1 MTPQELKE
9 LGSLNAVYSRLS
21 GVPSVKPVWKH
32 RASSTS
38 SFMANPLHYAIV
50 QGLGVHYGAN
60 DKTIIGHAV
69 HAGVDFGYCNQGCR
83 LGLCIRA
90 MVQAI
95 NDEFKLL
102 SEEFVGKVSKKELYQ
117 EAVRVFKPYFK
128 EVMPT
133 MKVLESER
141 YLEIDVP
148 EGMYKNPSNFG
159 KIRLTGTFDRLY
171 EINGELVI
179 GDLKTSSKTISSAI
193 EKSDILQECEARI
206 HEARKEILSFEKI
219 LSKFSHAEENLSE
232 YQAQLEDVTTALED
246 AIANK
251 KATKSLENKR
261 EKLLGEI
268 DKWHEHQQS
277 VVQAELKRMELVQK
291 LATLE
296 EQCKPFKEE
305 YETAKFNADLDE
317 CKKAHSFQVA
327 LYSLMYMIVTGKE
340 VKKVRLENIVKNK
353 TVKIQVFEWELD
365 EVTMERAEEAI
376 QFVVSTIEAFYDG
389 VEPKLLFRPNP
400 YSYFGDETNKVI
412 SSFWNH
418 VKMQDALTTLAA

>member
-21 GVPSVKPVWKH
+21 GVPSIKPVWKH

-38 SFMANPLHYAIV
+38 SFMANPLHYALC

-60 DKTIIGHAV
+60 DRTIVGHAV
-69 HAGVDFGYCNQGCR
+69 HAGVDFGYCNQGKR
-83 LGLCIRA
+83 LGLCVRA

-95 NDEFKLL
+95 NDEFSLL

-117 EAVRVFKPYFK
+117 ESVRVFKPYFK

-133 MKVLESER
+133 MKVMESER

-193 EKSDILQECEARI
+193 EKSQALQDFEG
-206 HEARKEILSFEKI
+206 EIGSVEFELKSFEKVI
-219 LSKFSHAEENLSE
+219 SKFANAETKLSE
-232 YQAQLEDVTTALED
+232 FKAQLEDATTAIED

-268 DKWHEHQQS
+268 DKWHEHHQA
-277 VVQAELKRMELVQK
+277 VVQAELKKVELTEK
-291 LATLE
+291 LTTLN

-305 YETAKFNADLDE
+305 YEMQKAQADLEE

-353 TVKIQVFEWELD
+353 AVKIQVFEWELD
-365 EVTMERAEEAI
+365 ELTMERAEEAI

-389 VEPKLLFRPNP
+389 ADPRLLFRPNP
-400 YSYFGDETNKVI
+400 YSYFGDETNKLI
-412 SSFWNH
+412 SSFWSR
-418 VKMQDALTTLAA
+418 K